1 MKPGIEVV
9 GRIPGE
15 DEDEE
20 KNEEEERSGREKGSI
35 YPDNINLLRL
45 KLFGGKIQNTT
56 TKNVKDTSSTKR
68 LVRILQ
74 RMLEEKLS

>member
-9 GRIPGE
+9 GRIPS
-15 DEDEE
+15 EE
-20 KNEEEERSGREKGSI
+20 ENEEEERSRREKGRI
-35 YPDNINLLRL
+35 DPDNINLLRL